1 MGEERRGSGCRGC
14 WLAGHNAIIRLSAV
28 DVDIVN
34 SLVKRSTSKADDRYG
49 EGARFLF
56 SLCTSVCVLS
66 VCVCVSVLLL

>member
-1 MGEERRGSGCRGC
+1 MRGSGC

-28 DVDIVN
+28 DVDIVK

-56 SLCTSVCVLS
+56 GV
-66 VCVCVSVLLL
+66 